1 MPRSVKPIAGQIAKH
16 GEIMELTD
24 LISDIKK
31 AAQENPNGMPAGYEN
46 IVSSLKDLNSG
57 MEGKIANAITSLESI
72 DDWLIEKNKDG
83 KTNYELLAQQIGEDK
98 LKQLIMLL
106 NQKLGLDLEPDS
118 LARGLKK
125 LKKLDDGSSPDVAD
139 TGERR
144 YVGEEYSDDYVHE
157 EAKQPAENKPEE
169 KKPVENKPE
178 EKKPV
183 ENKPEEKNSSEK
195 RSYDSI
201 EGRKEH
207 RQFSA
212 SLDRAAVGLKDKG
225 LFGRRGSSDEHKA
238 LMDAFDE
245 LRGFSAH
252 IVNETDKKDLAL
264 KNKIKALKK
273 TMAAAIKYV
282 EAKRKDAKVSP
293 DNDTWE
299 PRTPMG
305 KNRYGAAMKLIE
317 ETEKE
322 LKRLHPDGNIQDMPE
337 KPSFMQHK
345 SVPEQTESEKD
356 REESEIEQTAPE
368 AEQAAPQKPQPGVEY
383 LDAEGEPEDIMVLGD
398 PVDASDKAGW
408 AEKIFSIADQ
418 RPKKDIWKEKCA
430 FEMLKGLAA
439 VSVINDLDNQ
449 GVPADERTEDFMYG
463 KITEKYN
470 ELLKEE
476 YDKMPDAASKL
487 NYARLQKLNAE
498 KGDVDAILSMS
509 DEEFENEGFDL
520 ESLPK
525 VMDVLGLER
534 KNVKE
539 GPEQEKEDV
548 KEEAQPENDIDPKN
562 YDMDAAIKALGEVD
576 VTAKNAKEEI
586 FSLAATIVNLKRIS
600 KLGQDKM
607 PTVDEFMKNTEKL
620 KNDPTFTQTL
630 TDLGGGTSAGALDR
644 IKQNITK
651 DDGRDLHGR
660 FMQNSLHQKQQEAHN
675 KKIQEDYAKQKALQ
689 NEQPKKDMVLGGNMN
704 P

>member
-24 LISDIKK
+24 LLSDIKK

-57 MEGKIANAITSLESI
+57 MEGKIANAITSLGSI

-157 EAKQPAENKPEE
+157 KAKQ
-169 KKPVENKPE
+169 PVENKPE
-178 EKKPV
+178 EKKPA

-322 LKRLHPDGNIQDMPE
+322 LKRLHPDGNIEDMPE
-337 KPSFMQHK
+337 KPGFMQHK

-356 REESEIEQTAPE
+356 WEESEIEQTAPE

-383 LDAEGEPEDIMVLGD
+383 LDVEGEPENIIIQGD

-449 GVPADERTEDFMYG
+449 GVPAEERTEDFMYG

-498 KGDVDAILSMS
+498 KGDVDAILNMS
-509 DEEFENEGFDL
+509 DEEFEREGFDL
-520 ESLPK
+520 ENLPK
-525 VMDVLGLER
+525 VLDVLGLER

-600 KLGQDKM
+600 KLYQDKM
-607 PTVDEFMKNTEKL
+607 PTVDEFMKNTEML

-651 DDGRDLHGR
+651 DEGRDLHGR

-675 KKIQEDYAKQKALQ
+675 KKVQEDYAKQRALQ
-689 NEQPKKDMVLGGNMN
+689 NEQPKNDMVLGGNMN

>member
-1 MPRSVKPIAGQIAKH
+1 MPRSVKPIAREIAKH
-16 GEIMELTD
+16 GEIMELTN
-24 LISDIKK
+24 LISDIEK

-144 YVGEEYSDDYVHE
+144 YVGEEYADDFVHE
-157 EAKQPAENKPEE
+157 KDKQPAENKPEE
-169 KKPVENKPE
+169 NKPEVKKPE
-178 EKKPV
+178 EKKS
-183 ENKPEEKNSSEK
+183 SSET
-195 RSYDSI
+195 SAYDSI

-207 RQFSA
+207 KQFSA
-212 SLDRAAVGLKDKG
+212 SLDRAAVGLTDKG
-225 LFGRRGSSDEHKA
+225 LFGMRGSSDEHKDLVA
-238 LMDAFDE
+238 AYQE

-293 DNDTWE
+293 DDTTWK

-322 LKRLHPDGNIQDMPE
+322 LRRLHPDGNIEDMPE

-345 SVPEQTESEKD
+345 SAPEQTEQTESEK
-356 REESEIEQTAPE
+356 EQTEPETEQTAPE
-368 AEQAAPQKPQPGVEY
+368 AGQAAPQKPQPGVEY
-383 LDAEGEPEDIMVLGD
+383 LDAEGEPENIIIQGD
-398 PVDASDKAGW
+398 PVDASDKEGW
-408 AEKIFSIADQ
+408 VEKVLSISEQ
-418 RPKKDIWKEKCA
+418 RPQNDIWKEKCA

-449 GVPADERTEDFMYG
+449 GVPAEERTEDFMYG

-509 DEEFENEGFDL
+509 DEEFEREGFDL
-520 ESLPK
+520 ENLPK
-525 VMDVLGLER
+525 VLDVLGLER
-534 KNVKE
+534 KNAKN

-562 YDMDAAIKALGEVD
+562 YDMDAAIKALGEVN

-586 FSLAATIVNLKRIS
+586 FSLAATVVNLKRIS
-600 KLGQDKM
+600 KLDQDKM

-620 KNDPTFTQTL
+620 KNDPTFKQTL

-651 DDGRDLHGR
+651 DGGRDLHGR

-675 KKIQEDYAKQKALQ
+675 KKIQEDYAKQRALQ
-689 NEQPKKDMVLGGNMN
+689 NEQPKNDMVLGGNMN

>member
-157 EAKQPAENKPEE
+157 EAKQPA
-169 KKPVENKPE
+169 ENKPE

>member
-1 MPRSVKPIAGQIAKH
+1 MPRSVKPIAGEIAKH

-24 LISDIKK
+24 LISDIEK

-106 NQKLGLDLEPDS
+106 NQKLGLELEPDS

-157 EAKQPAENKPEE
+157 KDKQ
-169 KKPVENKPE
+169 PVENKPE
-178 EKKPV
+178 EKKPA

-207 RQFSA
+207 KQFSA
-212 SLDRAAVGLKDKG
+212 SLDRAAVGLTDKG
-225 LFGRRGSSDEHKA
+225 LFGMRGSSDEHKA

-293 DNDTWE
+293 DDTTWK

-322 LKRLHPDGNIQDMPE
+322 LRRLHPDGNIEDMPE
-337 KPSFMQHK
+337 KPGFMQHK

-449 GVPADERTEDFMYG
+449 GVPAEERTEDFMYG

-498 KGDVDAILSMS
+498 KGDVDAILNMS
-509 DEEFENEGFDL
+509 DEEFEREGFDL
-520 ESLPK
+520 ENLPK
-525 VMDVLGLER
+525 VLDVLGLER

-539 GPEQEKEDV
+539 GPEQEKEDI

-562 YDMDAAIKALGEVD
+562 YDMDAAIKALKEVD

-600 KLGQDKM
+600 KLGQDQM
-607 PTVDEFMKNTEKL
+607 PTYGQFMDSTEKL
-620 KNDPTFTQTL
+620 KNDPTFEQTL

-644 IKQNITK
+644 IKRNITK
-651 DDGRDLHGR
+651 DEGRNLHGR

-675 KKIQEDYAKQKALQ
+675 KKVQEDYAKQKALQ
-689 NEQPKKDMVLGGNMN
+689 NEQPKNDMVLGGNMN

>member
-1 MPRSVKPIAGQIAKH
+1 MPRSVKPIAREIAKH

-24 LISDIKK
+24 LISDIEK

-144 YVGEEYSDDYVHE
+144 YVGEEYADDFVHE
-157 EAKQPAENKPEE
+157 KDKQPA
-169 KKPVENKPE
+169 
-178 EKKPV
+178 

-195 RSYDSI
+195 KSYDSI

-212 SLDRAAVGLKDKG
+212 SLDRAAAGLKDKG

-293 DNDTWE
+293 DDTTWK

-322 LKRLHPDGNIQDMPE
+322 LKRLHPDGNIEGMPE
-337 KPSFMQHK
+337 KPHFMQQK
-345 SVPEQTESEKD
+345 PAPEPTKTEKDQTEPEAAQNVPAG
-356 REESEIEQTAPE
+356 EQPAPE
-368 AEQAAPQKPQPGVEY
+368 KPQPAVEY
-383 LDAEGEPEDIMVLGD
+383 FSAEGEAEDIVVQGD
-398 PVDASDKAGW
+398 PVDANDKEGW
-408 AEKIFSIADQ
+408 AEKIFSIANQ
-418 RPKKDIWKEKCA
+418 RPKKDFWKEKCA
-430 FEMLKGLAA
+430 FEMLKGFAA
-439 VSVINDLDNQ
+439 ISAINELDNE
-449 GVPADERTEDFMYG
+449 GVPAEERTEEYMYG
-463 KITEKYN
+463 KTTEKYN
-470 ELLKEE
+470 GMFKGDYEAL
-476 YDKMPDAASKL
+476 PDASAKL
-487 NYARLQKLNAE
+487 SYARLQKLYAE
-498 KGDVDAILSMS
+498 KGSVEAIKNMT
-509 DEEFENEGFDL
+509 DEEFEAEGFELD
-520 ESLPK
+520 SLSQ
-525 VMDVLGLER
+525 VMEKMGVER
-534 KNVKE
+534 KSAKDSLE
-539 GPEQEKEDV
+539 TE
-548 KEEAQPENDIDPKN
+548 PENDIDPKN
-562 YDMDAAIKALGEVD
+562 YDMDAAIKALGEVN
-576 VTAKNAKEEI
+576 VTAKNAKEEV
-586 FSLAATIVNLKRIS
+586 FSLAAVVVNLKRIS
-600 KLGQDKM
+600 KLDQDKM
-607 PTVDEFMKNTEKL
+607 PTVDEFMKNTEML
-620 KNDPTFTQTL
+620 KNDPTFKQTL

-644 IKQNITK
+644 IKKNITK
-651 DDGRDLHGR
+651 DEGRGLHGR

-675 KKIQEDYAKQKALQ
+675 KKIQEDYVKQKALQ
-689 NEQPKKDMVLGGNMN
+689 NEPPKNDMVLGGNMN

>member
-1 MPRSVKPIAGQIAKH
+1 
-16 GEIMELTD
+16 MELTD